1 MLLYKITYKQ
11 EVTSVLYDYEYSE
24 ITEWVGSGK
33 EAGQIRKSARQKTG
47 YVPNSVKTDKINVPT
62 NKQGL
67 IDFLNKN

>member
-1 MLLYKITYKQ
+1 MLLYKIIYKI
-11 EVTSVLYDYEYSE
+11 ESNTDTFAT
-24 ITEWVGSGK
+24 IIKWAGSGK

-47 YVPNSVKTDKINVPT
+47 YVSNSVKTDKINVPT

>member
-1 MLLYKITYKQ
+1 MLLYKITYKIDSN
-11 EVTSVLYDYEYSE
+11 TFATISE

-33 EAGQIRKSARQKTG
+33 EAGKIRKSARQKTG
-47 YVPNSVKTDKINVPT
+47 YVSNSVKTDKINVPT